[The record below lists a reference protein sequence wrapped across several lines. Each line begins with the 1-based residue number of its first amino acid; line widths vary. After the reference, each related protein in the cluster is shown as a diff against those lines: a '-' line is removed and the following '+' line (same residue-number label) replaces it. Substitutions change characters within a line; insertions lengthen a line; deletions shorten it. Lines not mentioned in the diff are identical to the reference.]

1 MNHLQ
6 KLRIKNI
13 ASDYT
18 IMTLALL
25 LSAVCYNV
33 LLLPLDIVSGGT
45 GGAATILKKA
55 LNVEPYISILILS
68 IICLIASWIFLGKE
82 KTLSTAYASLIFPVL
97 VKLTAFIE
105 QEIYFS
111 TSDMFVIV
119 IFAGLL
125 NGIANGIVYR
135 IGYNSGGFSAFSQ
148 ILLEKAHVPVAKSSF
163 AINFTIVVIASFYF
177 GLTKAMYAVLFLY
190 INNLVMDKVL
200 LGISKNKA
208 FYIVTTKPEEISEFI
223 INNLGHDTTNFDVK
237 GGFLE
242 KKKNV
247 ILTVIPTRDYYKVK
261 EAISMIDETAFFV
274 ATDSYEV
281 KGAS

>member
-1 MNHLQ
+1 
-6 KLRIKNI
+6 
-13 ASDYT
+13 
-18 IMTLALL
+18 
-25 LSAVCYNV
+25 
-33 LLLPLDIVSGGT
+33 
-45 GGAATILKKA
+45 
-55 LNVEPYISILILS
+55 
-68 IICLIASWIFLGKE
+68 
-82 KTLSTAYASLIFPVL
+82 
-97 VKLTAFIE
+97 
-105 QEIYFS
+105 
-111 TSDMFVIV
+111 
-119 IFAGLL
+119 
-125 NGIANGIVYR
+125 
-135 IGYNSGGFSAFSQ
+135 
-148 ILLEKAHVPVAKSSF
+148 
-163 AINFTIVVIASFYF
+163 
-177 GLTKAMYAVLFLY
+177 
-190 INNLVMDKVL
+190 MDKVL